1 MVMEGVH
8 GVGGLTNE
16 SGPFLGDSLGDSF
29 EPEQDLRIRQPC

>member
-16 SGPFLGDSLGDSF
+16 SGPFLGDSF
-29 EPEQDLRIRQPC
+29 EPEQDLRIQQPC